1 MDKSKKAFF
10 DTIKNS
16 ISQIVSG
23 DDMRDTK
30 NAHDQ
35 RKKAVE
41 TELEFAIIILATEI
55 MRISGNNTSNTEE
68 ALLSFL
74 KKNFG
79 MRSMALRR
87 RQISDHIFVGPQ
99 PYTKMACE
107 QIKSLA
113 THESKFEIIR
123 LLYSLAA
130 ADDLLRSSE
139 TAVIQKIA
147 RYLDIREA
155 ELKNISEQYLQTH
168 SPFAILEIDETN
180 SLTDVKIAYR
190 KMVLKYHPDKREHTV
205 SDEEANK
212 KFREIKKAYEQIVE
226 RLKI

>member
-1 MDKSKKAFF
+1 MEKSKKDFF

-23 DDMRDTK
+23 DDMSDKK
-30 NAHDQ
+30 NAHNQ
-35 RKKAVE
+35 RKKPME
-41 TELEFAIIILATEI
+41 GELEFAIIILATEI
-55 MRISGNNTSNTEE
+55 IRISGNNTSNTEE

-79 MRSMALRR
+79 VRSIGLRR
-87 RQISDHIFVGPQ
+87 RQISDHIFIGPQ

-123 LLYSLAA
+123 LLYNLAA
-130 ADDLLRSSE
+130 SDDQLRSSE

-147 RYLDIREA
+147 RYLDVQEA
-155 ELKNISEQYLQTH
+155 ELKSISDQYLQTH
-168 SPFAILEIDETN
+168 SPFATLEISETC
-180 SLTDVKIAYR
+180 SLTDAKIAYR
-190 KMVLKYHPDKREHTV
+190 KMALRYHPDKREHNM
-205 SDEEANK
+205 SEEEANK
-212 KFREIKKAYEQIVE
+212 KFREIKKAYEQIVKK
-226 RLKI
+226 LKT